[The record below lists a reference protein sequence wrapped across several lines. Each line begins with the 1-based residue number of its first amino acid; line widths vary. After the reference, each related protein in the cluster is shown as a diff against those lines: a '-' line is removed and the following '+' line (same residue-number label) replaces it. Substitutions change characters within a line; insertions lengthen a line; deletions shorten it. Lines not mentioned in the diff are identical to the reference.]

1 MRPWRP
7 CGAVRVAEGLLHPAN
22 RRMIVVR
29 NRQWG
34 IPVESSGVERRLAAI
49 MAADVVGYSRLM
61 EADEAG
67 THARLKALRQELI
80 EPAIARHKGR
90 IVKLTGD
97 GALVEFPSAVGAVLA
112 AAQIQRAVA
121 EHETARPA
129 DERIGFRIGINLG
142 DVIIEGDDIYGDGV
156 NVAARIEALCEPGGV
171 WLSRGVYNQVRG
183 KLDLELVPSGLHHV
197 KNISEAV
204 ETFRMA
210 FDGVVPA
217 LAASRLTGAGA
228 RATRWLP
235 LAAVVLVAVVLLGG
249 VWWFWPGEPP
259 LSSRP
264 GVAVL
269 PFDNLGGDE
278 DTQRLADGI
287 TEDIITDLARFRGLD
302 VIARNSTA
310 VYKNR
315 PVDVRQVGKD
325 LDVGY
330 VLEGSIQRH
339 GGQIR
344 ATAQLIDARTGA
356 HVWSDRWDRPAQDVF
371 AVQGEV
377 AERVGAALGLP
388 LGLGAVATS
397 EIQRARRRPPND
409 LGAYEQYLLAAEAKA
424 RRTPESIR
432 EGMGHIERAIT
443 LDPGL
448 ARAYVLRGYLHF
460 FTFTNGLTADFDA
473 AMQAAE
479 TDFAR
484 AVALD
489 PNDAEAH
496 SALGFYYSQVGR
508 FAESEAEIRASL
520 ALNPA
525 DGHVLGIAAATLPY
539 LGYPDEAASYAD
551 KALRLDPNMA
561 TANLTSLKDAY
572 YFARRFEDTVRVVAR
587 MPAEARS
594 YGSLLLNATSL
605 AMLGRP
611 EDEVGR
617 ARAAMLARDPGLS
630 VELLLNRDWLFVRQQ
645 ERDLFVEGMRKAGF
659 PACAKPEELAN
670 SAKPTRLPECLS
682 S

>member
-1 MRPWRP
+1 M
-7 CGAVRVAEGLLHPAN
+7 
-22 RRMIVVR
+22 
-29 NRQWG
+29 
-34 IPVESSGVERRLAAI
+34 ESSGVERRLAAI

-61 EADEAG
+61 EADEAR
-67 THARLKALRQELI
+67 THARLKALRQDLI
-80 EPAIARHKGR
+80 EPAITRHKGR
-90 IVKLTGD
+90 VVKLTGD
-97 GALVEFPSAVGAVLA
+97 GALVAFPSAVGAVLA
-112 AAQIQRAVA
+112 AAEIQRAVA
-121 EHETARPA
+121 GHEADRPA
-129 DERIGFRIGINLG
+129 DERIAFRIGINLG

-156 NVAARIEALCEPGGV
+156 NLAARIEALCEPGGV

-204 ETFRMA
+204 ETFRVA

-217 LAASRLTGAGA
+217 LAASRLIDAGA

-249 VWWFWPGEPP
+249 VWRFWPGEPS

-278 DTQRLADGI
+278 DAQRLADGI

-330 VLEGSIQRH
+330 VLEGSIQRQ

-371 AVQGEV
+371 AVQREV

-397 EIQRARRRPPND
+397 EIQRSRRRPPSD

-443 LDPGL
+443 LDPGP

-520 ALNPA
+520 AANPA

-605 AMLGRP
+605 AMLGRS

-630 VELLLNRDWLFVRQQ
+630 VELLLNRDWLFIRQQ